1 MSNNLKPICKAG
13 SSILL
18 AGILAG
24 FSSPALATKDP
35 VKEPQSAGT
44 SSEYD
49 INDRRHPD
57 YVRCRS
63 YSVIG
68 SLAKKRRVCMTN
80 KEWVVYI
87 REGNSRSRQMME
99 DGQASAM
106 DELDP
111 RLEVDKFGRP

>member
-1 MSNNLKPICKAG
+1 MFDNLTLIGKTG
-13 SSILL
+13 SSMLF
-18 AGILAG
+18 AGILVG
-24 FSSPALATKDP
+24 FSSPALATKNT
-35 VKEPQSAGT
+35 VKEPKAVT

-49 INDRRHPD
+49 ENDRRHPD
-57 YVRCRS
+57 YVRCRN

-87 REGNSRSRQMME
+87 REGNRRSRQMME
-99 DGQASAM
+99 DGQANAT

-111 RLEVDKFGRP
+111 RLAVDKFGRP

>member
-13 SSILL
+13 FSLL
-18 AGILAG
+18 LVGILAG
-24 FSSPALATKDP
+24 FSFPASATKDP
-35 VKEPQSAGT
+35 VKDPETST

-57 YVRCRS
+57 YVRCRN

-87 REGNSRSRQMME
+87 REGNRRSRQMME
-99 DGQASAM
+99 DGQARAT

-111 RLEVDKFGRP
+111 RLEIDKFGRP

>member
-1 MSNNLKPICKAG
+1 MFDNLRSNYKAW
-13 SSILL
+13 SSMML
-18 AGILAG
+18 AGILVG
-24 FSSPALATKDP
+24 FSSPAWATKDP
-35 VKEPQSAGT
+35 IKEPQAVT

-57 YVRCRS
+57 YVRCRN

-87 REGNSRSRQMME
+87 REGNRLSRQMME
-99 DGQASAM
+99 DGQPRAT

-111 RLEVDKFGRP
+111 RLEIDKFGRP

>member
-1 MSNNLKPICKAG
+1 MLNNLKPICKAG

-57 YVRCRS
+57 YVRCRN

-80 KEWVVYI
+80 KQWVAYI
-87 REGNSRSRQMME
+87 REGNKRAREMMD
-99 DGQASAM
+99 DGQPRAT

-111 RLEVDKFGRP
+111 RLAIDKFGAP